1 MNPKQYLT
9 DYYSNSPNDSI
20 MTQLSNFG
28 SEAGGGKAAID
39 GLLQGLTTPVKLVA
53 EGFTKGNNYLTGKI
67 LDRDLSQD
75 TNKRLNDI
83 NNFFTND
90 SLQESSQQ
98 NPTINKL
105 GNVYG
110 GTALGS
116 GSNLV
121 KSGLQTSIPNEIGN
135 ALANYSIQNQPKN
148 TSLVSQS
155 INALG
160 DLAKQP
166 VKLGMQAVNSLD
178 SMFDNEYVKQAK
190 MNKQQD

>member
-1 MNPKQYLT
+1 M
-9 DYYSNSPNDSI
+9 D
-20 MTQLSNFG
+20 QLSNFG

-39 GLLQGLTTPVKLVA
+39 GVLQGLTTPVKLVA
-53 EGFTKGNNYLTGKI
+53 EGFTKGNDYLTGKI
-67 LDRDLSQD
+67 LGRDLSQK
-75 TNKRLNDI
+75 TNKKLNDI

-110 GTALGS
+110 GASLGL
-116 GSNLV
+116 GSNLI
-121 KSGLQTSIPNEIGN
+121 KSGLQANIPNIVGN
-135 ALANYSIQNQPKN
+135 ALANYSLQNQPKN

-160 DLAKQP
+160 DIAKQP
-166 VKLGMQAVNSLD
+166 IKLGIQAVNSLGGIL
-178 SMFDNEYVKQAK
+178 DNQYVKQYK
-190 MNKQQD
+190 MNKQQDQLNKVDNFFTYKG